1 MTAGGYGPI
10 RANDADRE
18 NVRAILQQAY
28 AEGRLNW
35 ADFDA
40 RSSAL
45 VNSQTYDQL
54 AALTADLPNR
64 IPVSAPQVYQP
75 MPGVQRPTN
84 GLAVASLA
92 CGVGQIIVW
101 FFGAIAA
108 IILGHM
114 ARRQIR
120 QTGEAGDGMAM
131 AGLVLGYVGLILS
144 VVGTIAFVALV
155 VFAASHIPPVPPGQG
170 P

>member
-1 MTAGGYGPI
+1 M
-10 RANDADRE
+10 RATDADRE
-18 NVRAILQQAY
+18 NVRSILQQAY

-35 ADFDA
+35 TDFDA
-40 RSSAL
+40 RTSAL
-45 VNSQTYDQL
+45 MNAQTYDQL
-54 AALTADLPNR
+54 AALTADLPSR
-64 IPVSAPQVYQP
+64 IPVSPPQVYQP
-75 MPGVQRPTN
+75 MPSGLQRPTN

-92 CGVGQIIVW
+92 CGVGQIFVW

-120 QTGEAGDGMAM
+120 QTGEAGDGMAL
-131 AGLVLGYVGLILS
+131 AGMVLGYVGLALS
-144 VVGTIAFVALV
+144 VIGTIAFVALV
-155 VFAASHIPPVPPGQG
+155 VFATSHIPNVQPGPG